1 MRGSAATSWAR
12 PLQGGYDPI
21 RPALMSPA
29 ERLDEVA
36 EILSGRAPVVYLPT
50 AEKVRRPVLVV
61 GCSHPAIDGG
71 GHQSQN
77 PPDRWRIPPRRRA
90 G

>member
-1 MRGSAATSWAR
+1 MRGSAATSWENPGAR

-36 EILSGRAPVVYLPT
+36 EILSAP
-50 AEKVRRPVLVV
+50 AK
-61 GCSHPAIDGG
+61 
-71 GHQSQN
+71 SQ
-77 PPDRWRIPPRRRA
+77 
-90 G
+90 